1 MVLLKWMIF
10 RLNLFLWLHLI
21 SRKFHFQFQSNPDDK
36 YQPAPFPQKIENTS
50 QYFVFLLR
58 RLWGVR
64 ERHVLPKREWLLVGK
79 KKSKIM
85 IFFWRGFGR
94 KSLSSGCFT
103 WKRWELYQ
111 VNFKLAVQYSLL
123 FLSLQILTIYL
134 VFRS

>member
-1 MVLLKWMIF
+1 MIF

-21 SRKFHFQFQSNPDDK
+21 PRKFHFQFQSNPDDK
-36 YQPAPFPQKIENTS
+36 YQPAPFHRKWKISVSILFFCFGDYGELGNGMFC
-50 QYFVFLLR
+50 QNANDFWWV
-58 RLWGVR
+58 
-64 ERHVLPKREWLLVGK
+64 

-111 VNFKLAVQYSLL
+111 VNFKLAEYSLL
-123 FLSLQILTIYL
+123 FVILQISTIYPIL
-134 VFRS
+134 RS